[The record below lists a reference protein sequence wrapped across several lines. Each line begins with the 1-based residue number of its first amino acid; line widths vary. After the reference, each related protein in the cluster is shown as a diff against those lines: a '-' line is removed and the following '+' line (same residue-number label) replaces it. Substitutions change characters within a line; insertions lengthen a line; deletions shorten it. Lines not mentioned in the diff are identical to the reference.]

1 MNSTNKKSVCIEGDR
16 AMFSSKGA
24 VERFKRDL
32 RVNDQ
37 EKLKAEDYFREG
49 WTYQVVSSNENEIKV
64 KLVNVQDIA
73 QQARVLD
80 CDERRKMLKD
90 KLKQM
95 REQKQSPAKI
105 KLAMKNKVPED
116 ILNAYLNLKKYNVN
130 VAIPRPDEVL
140 EKQNEYRN
148 VIHTMIQSFGHV
160 NGGNNNPVI
169 AYFKL
174 LAKHLGLP
182 TTFVPQQNSS
192 QLKQSGNNQNQVIS
206 QPISQTTSQQNVAA
220 TNNFIEELRKQR
232 DNSITQDVDDE
243 MKKIYE
249 SLGVD
254 VNEESKPTTEDQVMD
269 DEMKKIYESLGI
281 KLDE

>member
-16 AMFSSKGA
+16 AMFSSKNS

-32 RVNDQ
+32 RVNDK

-64 KLVNVQDIA
+64 KLVNVQDVA
-73 QQARVLD
+73 KQARVLD

-116 ILNAYLNLKKYNVN
+116 ILDAYLNLKKYNVN

-140 EKQNEYRN
+140 EKQSEYRN
-148 VIHTMIQSFGHV
+148 IIHTMIQSFGHV

-182 TTFVPQQNSS
+182 TTFVPNQKQKQQ
-192 QLKQSGNNQNQVIS
+192 QQPNQQM
-206 QPISQTTSQQNVAA
+206 P
-220 TNNFIEELRKQR
+220 TNNFIEELIKQR
-232 DNSITQDVDDE
+232 NDLVQEDVDDE